1 MSSHHVAIGSD
12 RNYIRHAGAAA
23 LSAIEAD
30 PSTTVHL
37 LHAEDVGP
45 PDLERFQSMAEQ
57 AGGRAVLH
65 RIEDDRLR
73 DLAVMDRIGTVMWF
87 RILLPELLPDVGR
100 VLYLDADTLVV
111 DSVRLLFEMPLG
123 TAGLAAAHNVL
134 EPRHR
139 DRVTGLGLD
148 GLTGYFNSGVLV
160 LDLDQLRADG
170 RMGEVLE
177 VARARRDQLVWP
189 DQDALNLVFAD
200 DRVPLH
206 PRWNTQNSLFL
217 WRQWADEV
225 FAPEEVDGAL
235 QDPAIIHFEGPGLKP
250 WFRECPHPRVDA
262 YRRLAARTPWG
273 PIDLQWAGPPPGL
286 RGRARRLK
294 RRVVRALP
302 RSGRSGSD

>member
-12 RNYIRHAGAAA
+12 RNYIRHAAATA

-30 PSTTVHL
+30 SSTTVHL
-37 LHAEDVGP
+37 LHAEDVGAE
-45 PDLERFQSMAEQ
+45 DLERFASMAVQ

-65 RIEDDRLR
+65 LVDDDRLR

-87 RILLPELLPDVGR
+87 RILLPELLPQVAR

-111 DSVRLLFEMPLG
+111 GSLRELFEMPLG
-123 TAGLAAAHNVL
+123 PAGLAATHNVL

-139 DRVTGLGLD
+139 ARVADLGLD
-148 GLTGYFNSGVLV
+148 GLTGYFNSGVLL

-170 RMGEVLE
+170 RMGQVLE
-177 VARARRDQLVWP
+177 VARERRDELVWP

-217 WRQWADEV
+217 WREWADEV
-225 FAPEEVDGAL
+225 FAPGEVDEAL
-235 QDPAIIHFEGPGLKP
+235 RDPGVIHFEGPGLKP
-250 WFRECPHPRVDA
+250 WFRECPHPRVEA

-273 PIDLQWAGPPPGL
+273 PIDLQWAGTPPGL
-286 RGRARRLK
+286 RGRARRL
-294 RRVVRALP
+294 RRGLARVVSRA
-302 RSGRSGSD
+302 SRSGST